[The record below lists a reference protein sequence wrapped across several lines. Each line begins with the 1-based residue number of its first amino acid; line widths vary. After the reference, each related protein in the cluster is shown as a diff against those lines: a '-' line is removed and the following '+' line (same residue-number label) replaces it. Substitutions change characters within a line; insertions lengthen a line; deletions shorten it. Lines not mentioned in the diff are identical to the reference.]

1 MQGRLL
7 VAVAVAIALTASCGG
22 SPVGPTTP
30 PAPQPAPAPAPV
42 PAPAPSPRVVTGRI
56 VDALSGNP
64 QASLQV
70 SVEGVGAG
78 ATNTSGEFN
87 IEVPASFADTT
98 TIRFQGPNIVF
109 RTSRVKVPGGPV
121 TLSTMQSGF
130 ALAAFDEMFR
140 HTSGSL
146 TRWVEAPR
154 LVVQRRV
161 LQFTSAELS
170 NYTATSELM
179 TDAQA
184 SDLVSTLVAAL
195 PALTGGRFTSFANQI
210 SETANAGDSVSIT
223 RTGDV
228 FVAHFK
234 DLASPSAVAY
244 GRWSYDARYIVRG
257 GILMLDRDYDIS
269 SPRRRSTR
277 AHELGHALGYNHV
290 TTRESVMNTP
300 SMVEPT
306 DWDRD
311 ASKIAFQREPGN
323 RSPDDDPVWFTSN
336 PIAGGR
342 VVWSQAVP

>member
-1 MQGRLL
+1 MNGRFL
-7 VAVAVAIALTASCGG
+7 VAVAVAITLTAGCGG
-22 SPVGPTTP
+22 SPMGPTTP
-30 PAPQPAPAPAPV
+30 PAPQPAPAPS
-42 PAPAPSPRVVTGRI
+42 PAPSPSPRVISGRI

-70 SVEGVGAG
+70 SVDGIGTG
-78 ATNTSGEFN
+78 ATNASGEFN

-98 TIRFQGPNIVF
+98 TIRFQGPNIVL
-109 RTSRVKVPGGPV
+109 RTTRVKIPGAPV
-121 TLSTMQSGF
+121 ALSTMQSGF

-140 HTSGSL
+140 HTGGSL

-161 LQFTSAELS
+161 LQFTSAEAS
-170 NYTATSELM
+170 SYTATSEVM

-184 SDLVSTLVAAL
+184 SELVSSLVAAL
-195 PALTGGRFTSFANQI
+195 PALTGGRFTAFTNQI
-210 SETANAGDSVSIT
+210 SETANPGDTVSVL

-228 FVAHFK
+228 FVADFK
-234 DLASPSAVAY
+234 DLATPSVVAY
-244 GRWSYDARYIVRG
+244 GRWSADSRYIVRG
-257 GILMLDRDYDIS
+257 GIIMLDREFDIS
-269 SPRRRSTR
+269 DPRRRTTR

-290 TTRESVMNTP
+290 TTRVSVMNTP
-300 SMVEPT
+300 SMVDPT

-311 ASKIAFQREPGN
+311 AAKIAFQREPGN

-342 VVWSQAVP
+342 IVWSPAVP